1 MEVEVAGCSG
11 SMGVVTGGI
20 EVEVFDCIIGGGE
33 LVVIIGAAGPPI
45 GRTLVA
51 FA

>member
-1 MEVEVAGCSG
+1 MEDGVAGCSG
-11 SMGVVTGGI
+11 SIGDTGGVEI
-20 EVEVFDCIIGGGE
+20 EVFDCIIGGGE
-33 LVVIIGAAGPPI
+33 LVEIIGAAGPPI